1 MNSNTMT
8 NVLKPKKILILALYQ
23 LTTICHL
30 KKTWFPRMPC
40 LNIMI
45 EKAFSVDG
53 YSITCVGSFMSCL
66 SPYKSK
72 ISGRVPLHQ
81 RRACNFFLP
90 DRWWDRIPIKHK
102 LNISIVEFYLITSPS
117 LCWATRDL
125 KTWARDVYQAQKRK
139 QSDIKTNM
147 RQMTNVNNA
156 TWELT

>member
-30 KKTWFPRMPC
+30 QKTWFPWMPC

-125 KTWARDVYQAQKRK
+125 KDLSTWRILGTKKETKRYQ
-139 QSDIKTNM
+139 N
-147 RQMTNVNNA
+147 
-156 TWELT
+156 